1 MIHNARDI
9 RWIPGRL
16 SYGPTS
22 NATLLQPYP
31 HGGTGLGVKRAATAD
46 PNQTYGIIKAEE
58 YGGERVEVID
68 TGGEGWTLA
77 AILRGYDDQAVSLLF
92 PNVAAGSVSQ
102 HSVITAPGTNKP
114 GRLLAASGIVLV
126 FTPDAPDHHPM
137 IVFHRAVPMLD
148 AQAKMA
154 LAWNSPFEIAVVFA
168 ALRNASGKAVSVG
181 YRQDI
186 TL

>member
-16 SYGPTS
+16 SYGPT
-22 NATLLQPYP
+22 NTAALLTPYP

-46 PNQTYGIIKAEE
+46 PNQTYGIIKGEE
-58 YGGERVEVID
+58 YGGERVEILD

-77 AILRGYDDQAVSLLF
+77 AILRGYDDEAVKLLF
-92 PNVAAGSVSQ
+92 QNTSTGSVSQ
-102 HSVITAPGTNKP
+102 HAVITSPGNNKP
-114 GRLLAASGIVLV
+114 GRILASSGIVLV
-126 FTPDAPDHHPM
+126 FTPDSPDHHPM
-137 IVFHRAVPMLD
+137 IVFHRAVAMIE
-148 AQAKMA
+148 QQMKMA
-154 LAWNSPFEIAVVFA
+154 LSWNVPLEIPVVFA
-168 ALRNASGKAVSVG
+168 ALRDANGKAVSVG